1 MLVETD
7 ALALEFHGD
16 KGMTIDPVAG
26 GEGKKRTDAQD
37 DGAEHFIANVEVVVG
52 VTRPLPPDDAIVRIL
67 GRVLRLAGAE
77 VGAGFHGFED
87 EVDAKALATLHR
99 HQIGPRE
106 VFLAEAFLL
115 PVGVGPLEGNAM
127 VASEGLHPMLVV
139 LGSLPQRLLGNGVDA
154 VHVAEEIDD
163 VLGTSEQREIAL
175 DDDAIETVV
184 YAR

>member
-1 MLVETD
+1 
-7 ALALEFHGD
+7 
-16 KGMTIDPVAG
+16 
-26 GEGKKRTDAQD
+26 
-37 DGAEHFIANVEVVVG
+37 
-52 VTRPLPPDDAIVRIL
+52 
-67 GRVLRLAGAE
+67 
-77 VGAGFHGFED
+77 
-87 EVDAKALATLHR
+87 
-99 HQIGPRE
+99 
-106 VFLAEAFLL
+106 
-115 PVGVGPLEGNAM
+115 M